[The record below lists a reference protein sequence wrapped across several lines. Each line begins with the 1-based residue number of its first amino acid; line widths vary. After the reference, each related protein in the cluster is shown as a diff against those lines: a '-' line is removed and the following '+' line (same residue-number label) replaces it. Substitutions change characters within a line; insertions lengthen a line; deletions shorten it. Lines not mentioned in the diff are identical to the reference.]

1 LNTFIGRVANF
12 CRLGIILSTENT
24 NRKATAIEKP
34 AGIFSRV
41 VPAIDSDFSKTT
53 ITVKTISWP

>member
-1 LNTFIGRVANF
+1 M
-12 CRLGIILSTENT
+12 STENN

-41 VPAIDSDFSKTT
+41 VRAIDSDFSKTT